1 MILLLLPIRIFQHP
15 QEKSIYTSKI
25 NEVEEYFQRPMPF
38 RSHTS
43 IFPQQAS
50 PGLGMSAGRSF
61 TIPAVEPGC
70 G

>member
-1 MILLLLPIRIFQHP
+1 MILLLLPVRIFQHP
-15 QEKSIYTSKI
+15 QDKCIYTSKI
-25 NEVEEYFQRPMPF
+25 NEEEEYFLRPMPF

-43 IFPQQAS
+43 IFLQQAS

-61 TIPAVEPGC
+61 IIPALGPGF

>member
-1 MILLLLPIRIFQHP
+1 M
-15 QEKSIYTSKI
+15 YTSKI
-25 NEVEEYFQRPMPF
+25 NEVEEYFLRPMPF

-61 TIPAVEPGC
+61 IIPALEPGF